1 MSRKL
6 LFYRDEYAKIKEI
19 PEERGIPMDL
29 VEKEELNEELKK
41 IVSIRK
47 LKRRLF
53 TIVLVCVMALLV
65 FVFAWFGGRNHASGF
80 AEDEI
85 NRLKTEIS
93 NREKEIQNLLDTP
106 IIAAPV
112 APQINLDTIY
122 SEIVDIGELAT
133 VEYLFTDAAKYS
145 DSMQYNDWN
154 IPFTEKSFV
163 LKWNGVIK
171 AGMILEDVDI
181 TVDEEAGK
189 ITVSMPPA
197 QILSYIVDR
206 DSIEVLDERDSIF
219 NSITI
224 DDKMKFDATT
234 EEAMRQ
240 RAIDNGLLDKAQKNA
255 QDIIRRLLTANP
267 AVGDAYVIEFQVSD
281 K

>member
-29 VEKEELNEELKK
+29 VEKEELQEELKK

-65 FVFAWFGGRNHASGF
+65 FVFAWLGGRNHASGF

-171 AGMILEDVDI
+171 AGVILEDVDI

>member
-1 MSRKL
+1 

-29 VEKEELNEELKK
+29 VEKEELQEELKK

-65 FVFAWFGGRNHASGF
+65 FVFAWLGGRNHASGF

-171 AGMILEDVDI
+171 AGVILEDVDI

>member
-6 LFYRDEYAKIKEI
+6 LFYRGEYAKIKEI

-29 VEKEELNEELKK
+29 VEKEELQEELKK

-122 SEIVDIGELAT
+122 SEIVDIG
-133 VEYLFTDAAKYS
+133 
-145 DSMQYNDWN
+145 
-154 IPFTEKSFV
+154 
-163 LKWNGVIK
+163 
-171 AGMILEDVDI
+171 
-181 TVDEEAGK
+181 
-189 ITVSMPPA
+189 
-197 QILSYIVDR
+197 
-206 DSIEVLDERDSIF
+206 
-219 NSITI
+219 
-224 DDKMKFDATT
+224 
-234 EEAMRQ
+234 
-240 RAIDNGLLDKAQKNA
+240 
-255 QDIIRRLLTANP
+255 
-267 AVGDAYVIEFQVSD
+267 
-281 K
+281 

>member
-1 MSRKL
+1 
-6 LFYRDEYAKIKEI
+6 
-19 PEERGIPMDL
+19 
-29 VEKEELNEELKK
+29 
-41 IVSIRK
+41 
-47 LKRRLF
+47 
-53 TIVLVCVMALLV
+53 
-65 FVFAWFGGRNHASGF
+65 
-80 AEDEI
+80 
-85 NRLKTEIS
+85 
-93 NREKEIQNLLDTP
+93 
-106 IIAAPV
+106 
-112 APQINLDTIY
+112 
-122 SEIVDIGELAT
+122 

-171 AGMILEDVDI
+171 AGVILEDVDI

>member
-1 MSRKL
+1 
-6 LFYRDEYAKIKEI
+6 
-19 PEERGIPMDL
+19 MDL
-29 VEKEELNEELKK
+29 VEKEELQEELKK

-65 FVFAWFGGRNHASGF
+65 FVFAWLGGRNHASGF

-171 AGMILEDVDI
+171 AGVILEDVDI